1 MEHLSHELEQ
11 RNKNWQ
17 DLSEEEAVSLAAE
30 CVDAV
35 AERYQ
40 GRKYFQSNRVSFMLK
55 RLKNEGGSFG
65 LGDVAPDAG
74 GRLCA
79 DLHGKKDSGAMIKS
93 GNRCVFRL
101 VKMQKSVS
109 MV

>member
-1 MEHLSHELEQ
+1 MSHELEQ

-17 DLSEEEAVSLAAE
+17 DLSEEEAVLLAAE

-55 RLKNEGGSFG
+55 RLKNEVVHS
-65 LGDVAPDAG
+65 G

-79 DLHGKKDSGAMIKS
+79 DLHGKRIPG
-93 GNRCVFRL
+93 
-101 VKMQKSVS
+101 Q
-109 MV
+109 